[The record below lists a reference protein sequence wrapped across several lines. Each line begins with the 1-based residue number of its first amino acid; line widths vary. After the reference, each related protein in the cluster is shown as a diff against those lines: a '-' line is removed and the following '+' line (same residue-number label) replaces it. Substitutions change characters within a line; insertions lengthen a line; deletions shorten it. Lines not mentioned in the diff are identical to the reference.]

1 MDITET
7 LLEMGVDKRIRE
19 IILMELFIINK
30 DVLLEEIRSQ
40 WHWLSA

>member
-1 MDITET
+1 MIIEDG
-7 LLEMGVDKRIRE
+7 GVKRIRE